1 MISEELSSVTIK
13 SLINAC
19 QVAIQTMAIQ
29 VEQLRERND
38 SLRELII
45 NINERHLRDMSDQ
58 WEYCNELNRKLEGVV
73 NEKC

>member
-19 QVAIQTMAIQ
+19 QVAIQ